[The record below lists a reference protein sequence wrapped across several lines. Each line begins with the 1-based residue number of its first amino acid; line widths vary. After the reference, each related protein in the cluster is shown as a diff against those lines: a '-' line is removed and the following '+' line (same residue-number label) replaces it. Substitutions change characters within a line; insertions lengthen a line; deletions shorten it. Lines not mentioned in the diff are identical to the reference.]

1 MKKNNA
7 VEKDERTV
15 AVENAG
21 NSLGYKVLLYAVL
34 LDVMYR
40 SFILREV
47 VWDLLGI
54 VIFSSLVGTVYQ
66 SRYKA
71 LPQTWVRTALICI
84 AISAFIAIA
93 TVAVIKLYR

>member
-34 LDVMYR
+34 LDGMYR
-40 SFILREV
+40 SLIMREA

-71 LPQTWVRTALICI
+71 LPPTWARTALICI
-84 AISAFIAIA
+84 AISAVVAIVLA
-93 TVAVIKLYR
+93 SLLSRFW